1 MLNDTIAPNSP
12 TPTEPNLRHR
22 NDRRTPSIAII
33 GAGLG
38 GIAAAVNLKRSGVTS
53 FTIFEQSAGPG
64 GTWWDNTYPGAEC
77 DVEIALYSYSFMG
90 YDWPR
95 SHASQPEI
103 LAYIK
108 AVIDRFDLHGHLCYN
123 TAIRSA
129 VWNDEAHYY
138 TLTTAD
144 GATMQ
149 FDAVVAALGL
159 LNVPRYP
166 NWPGLERFAGPNFH
180 TARWEHHHDLRD
192 MNVAVVGNGSSA
204 AQVVPALAPAVKH
217 VTMFA
222 REAAYV
228 MPKENRTLRPEERR
242 RRATRFGRF
251 LTRFRLLLKIENGLS
266 VRHERSTLQRRTRE
280 IYYRYRESVFG
291 GRPDLRETML
301 PDYPFGCKRPIRS
314 SDLLPALTRENV
326 TLIPRNVVAANER
339 GLIDA
344 QGDEHPVDA
353 IVIAT
358 GFQPWNFLATI
369 DVTGRAGRTMRG
381 VWGDQPEAFL
391 GLQVAGFPNFFL
403 MFGPNTNYGCVTFML
418 ERQAEY
424 IARAVRRLI
433 RERATAIDVRRNI
446 MDAYN
451 ALVDRSLSKS
461 TQEANCHNYYHSAS
475 GRNVVWWPWRGS
487 LYTLATR
494 LCGFALFTRRASAE
508 QRSRHLDPE
517 RASGDRR
524 TELLER

>member
-1 MLNDTIAPNSP
+1 VRIANRP
-12 TPTEPNLRHR
+12 TPTV
-22 NDRRTPSIAII
+22 AII

-38 GIAAAVNLKRSGVTS
+38 GIAAAVHFKRIGVTS

-77 DVEIALYSYSFMG
+77 DVEIAFYSYSFMAH
-90 YDWPR
+90 DWPR

-103 LAYIK
+103 LAYVK
-108 AVIDRFDLHGHLCYN
+108 AVIDRFELQPHLQYN
-123 TAIRSA
+123 TAITSA
-129 VWNDEAHYY
+129 VWDDQSHHY
-138 TLTTAD
+138 TIATAD
-144 GATMQ
+144 GTTMQ
-149 FDAVVAALGL
+149 FDIVVAALGL

-166 NWPGLERFAGPNFH
+166 EWPGLERFSGPKFH

-192 MNVAVVGNGSSA
+192 KHVAVVGNGSSA

-222 REAAYV
+222 REPAYV
-228 MPKENRTLRPEERR
+228 MPKDNRALLPQERR
-242 RRATRFGRF
+242 RRGTAWG
-251 LTRFRLLLKIENGLS
+251 RLLARARVLWKIESGLS
-266 VRHERSTLQRRTRE
+266 VRNPRSRLQRRTRE
-280 IYYRYRESVFG
+280 AYFRYRDRVFA
-291 GRPDLRETML
+291 GRPGLQTAMV

-314 SDLLPALTRENV
+314 SDLLPALTRNNV
-326 TLIPRNVVAANER
+326 TLVARSIVAANER

-344 QGDEHPVDA
+344 EGEEHPVDA
-353 IVIAT
+353 IVMAT
-358 GFQPWNFLATI
+358 GFQPWNFLATV
-369 DVTGRAGRTMRG
+369 DVIGRGGRSIHG

-403 MFGPNTNYGCVTFML
+403 MFGPNTNFGCVTFML

-433 RERATAIDVRRNI
+433 RERATAIDVRRSV

-475 GRNVVWWPWRGS
+475 GRNVVWWPWRGTM
-487 LYTLATR
+487 YVLATR
-494 LCGFALFTRRASAE
+494 LCGFALFTRRAADNTP
-508 QRSRHLDPE
+508 RTLGDAAASRTSLPV
-517 RASGDRR
+517 
-524 TELLER
+524 

>member
-1 MLNDTIAPNSP
+1 MRIA
-12 TPTEPNLRHR
+12 
-22 NDRRTPSIAII
+22 DRPAPSIAII

-38 GIAAAVNLKRSGVTS
+38 GIAAAVNLKRIGVTS

-77 DVEIALYSYSFMG
+77 DVEIALYSFSFMAHE
-90 YDWPR
+90 WAR

-103 LAYIK
+103 LAYVK
-108 AVIDRFDLHGHLCYN
+108 AVIDRFGLHSHLRFN
-123 TAIRSA
+123 TAIASA
-129 VWNDEAHYY
+129 VWDDEAHHY
-138 TLTTAD
+138 TLATAD

-149 FDAVVAALGL
+149 FDVVVAALGL

-166 NWPGLERFAGPNFH
+166 EWPGLERFSGPKFH

-192 MNVAVVGNGSSA
+192 KHVAVVGTGSTA

-228 MPKENRTLRPEERR
+228 MPKDNRALPPEERR
-242 RRATRFGRF
+242 RLGTAWGRRLVRARILWR
-251 LTRFRLLLKIENGLS
+251 IERNLS
-266 VRHERSTLQRRTRE
+266 VRSPRSRRQRETRAE
-280 IYYRYRESVFG
+280 YFRYRDKVFAN
-291 GRPDLRETML
+291 RPDLRAEMT
-301 PDYPFGCKRPIRS
+301 PDYPFGCKRPVRS
-314 SDLLPALTRENV
+314 SDLLPALTRDNV
-326 TLIPRNVVAANER
+326 TLVPRSVVAANER

-344 QGDEHPVDA
+344 EGDEHPVDA
-353 IVIAT
+353 IVMAT

-369 DVTGRAGRTMRG
+369 DVTGRGGRSIHG

-424 IARAVRRLI
+424 IARAVRRLM
-433 RERATAIDVRRNI
+433 RERATAIDVRRGI

-461 TQEANCHNYYHSAS
+461 TQAANCHNYYYSAS

-487 LYTLATR
+487 LYVLATR
-494 LCGFALFTRRASAE
+494 LCGFALFTRRA
-508 QRSRHLDPE
+508 
-517 RASGDRR
+517 GDNTLR
-524 TELLER
+524 T